1 MKHANLADDNPLL
14 AKIVEDAVKNTYGAV
29 AAEVWLL
36 THPKERY
43 SMLPSRRFGAADVGN
58 EASLSK
64 SYDPRHTL
72 GVTSIFGRLSGNNHD
87 LESLGISMSKSG
99 HGGFKMEIPSNSL
112 HSHGIGPAK
121 RTLLKMHQSGRFVD
135 HDAIEHAHFPNIS
148 CTKEEL
154 EAIAKVSKSDHP
166 EYIKPPELVPGT
178 GIPGILMT
186 ETDASHFQWKEIA
199 SMANST
205 DPLQMPIYRL
215 DVLAKAYSMVAG
227 VPFSFEQH
235 KGIMLFFAL
244 KTVGTEKLSR
254 PQNLRYM
261 KASADLVASII
272 GWSTEHV
279 EARMRT
285 SAIVKRNDRLQKT
298 MIKTENDHSDD
309 RMAFLTDMD
318 SEILKQSWYS
328 DFKQYFGVWL
338 SKMAGGGTRPSGKLS
353 SSISSFSCIGSF
365 LMLLTVSYMN
375 ELVTSHTDG
384 DNFVVLAPLGAFATL
399 QYNLTSAPACQPY
412 NAFMSQLFSMIIA
425 VTFFQ
430 IPEDLLPVWVRTGI
444 VPALSI
450 GLSAKLGFTHPPAG
464 ASALVFAQ
472 MKSLEVANCLW
483 FLFANMLAIITSTAI
498 INVNHSKQYPVYC
511 KLLFQSID
519 LMLKFLAFTV
529 IPYFQFRRGI

>member
-1 MKHANLADDNPLL
+1 MKQANLTDDNPLL

-36 THPKERY
+36 TNPKDKN
-43 SMLPSRRFGAADVGN
+43 SMFPSRRFGSVDMGN
-58 EASLSK
+58 KASLSK
-64 SYDPRHTL
+64 SYDPRHAL
-72 GVTSIFGRLSGNNHD
+72 GVPSIFGRRSGNND
-87 LESLGISMSKSG
+87 LESLGITMSKSG

-112 HSHGIGPAK
+112 HSHSIGPAN
-121 RTLLKMHQSGRFVD
+121 RTLLKMHKSGRFVD
-135 HDAIEHAHFPNIS
+135 HDAIENAHFPNIP
-148 CTKEEL
+148 CTEEEL
-154 EAIAKVSKSDHP
+154 EAIAKVSNPNHP

-227 VPFSFEQH
+227 VPFCFENH

-244 KTVGTEKLSR
+244 KTAGTEKLSR

-261 KASADLVASII
+261 KTSADLIASII
-272 GWSTEHV
+272 CWSTEHV

-285 SAIVKRNDRLQKT
+285 SAIVKRNDRVQEAMRKDGN
-298 MIKTENDHSDD
+298 EDSDD
-309 RMAFLTDMD
+309 RMTFLNDMD

-353 SSISSFSCIGSF
+353 SSISLFSCFGSF

-412 NAFMSQLFSMIIA
+412 NAFMSQMFSMIIA
-425 VTFFQ
+425 VAFFQ
-430 IPEDLLPVWVRTGI
+430 IPEDLLPVWVRTGV

-472 MKSLEVANCLW
+472 MKNLEVANCLW
-483 FLFANMLAIITSTAI
+483 FLFANMVAIVTSAAI
-498 INVNHSKQYPVYC
+498 INVNKSKQYPVYC
-511 KLLFQSID
+511 KLLFKSID
-519 LMLKFLAFTV
+519 FMFKILAFTL
-529 IPYFQFRRGI
+529 IYYFQLHRGI